1 MALKPVPK
9 ENKGLGKLPTKVR
22 NKMGYMK
29 KGGRVMSDLDRKLLS
44 KTGKT
49 MSDSDR
55 KLKKEIL
62 GESGK
67 TISNADRARVKKMF
81 GESGKSISDADRKL
95 LSEIMGRKKPKGM
108 EKGGRVRPG
117 LMSDLKSSKA
127 KRLVKEGFKPDSARL
142 GPKVFQ
148 ITGKKYAGLF

>member
-62 GESGK
+62 
-67 TISNADRARVKKMF
+67 

>member
-29 KGGRVMSDLDRKLLS
+29 KGGRVMSDLIPSSIRS
-44 KTGKT
+44 
-49 MSDSDR
+49 
-55 KLKKEIL
+55 
-62 GESGK
+62 
-67 TISNADRARVKKMF
+67 F
-81 GESGKSISDADRKL
+81 G
-95 LSEIMGRKKPKGM
+95 
-108 EKGGRVRPG
+108 
-117 LMSDLKSSKA
+117 SSKA